1 MVVVTTL
8 NDAGQRGAAETP
20 DEARAVVRFWRDA
33 GADRWFSKSDAFDRA
48 FRERFLSLHEAAA
61 RGELDGWT
69 QSAEGALGL
78 LILLDQ
84 FPRNAFRGTARM
96 YATDAQARQVAHLAV
111 ENGLDEQIE
120 MDLRV
125 FVYLP
130 FSHSENLDDQ
140 RRAVALNRKIGQS
153 SLDHALEHADIIERF
168 GRFPHRNAL
177 LDRGTTAQEQ
187 AFLDAGGFAG

>member
-8 NDAGQRGAAETP
+8 NDAGQPGAAETP

-33 GADRWFSKSDAFDRA
+33 GADRWFSKSDAFDRT

-96 YATDAQARQVAHLAV
+96 YATDAQARQVTHLAV

-130 FSHSENLDDQ
+130 FSHSENLEDQ

-153 SLDHALEHADIIERF
+153 SLEHALEHADIIERF

-177 LDRGTTAQEQ
+177 LDRSTTAQEQ